1 MESDEQ
7 LHMDQS
13 LEEVISLLSPEAKKA
28 LIALSET
35 EQKQLFLS
43 LQQDAIVKDE
53 ALEKAKQEELE
64 KFDLL
69 IEE

>member
-1 MESDEQ
+1 
-7 LHMDQS
+7 MDQS
-13 LEEVISLLSPEAKKA
+13 LEEVMSLLSPEAKKA
-28 LIALSET
+28 LVSLSEA